1 MSNWLPL
8 GHLPSWLNLM
18 IKTVVFIVCRNHLL
32 ESWHTGHSLAA
43 TRNLGVLASCAGLA
57 GGVYYL
63 YIHWSA
69 GEAMLPL
76 ASNNMVRAVWAGM
89 CVKWGVALSYYGHK
103 YKLLLDREYS
113 LI

>member
-1 MSNWLPL
+1 
-8 GHLPSWLNLM
+8 M

-76 ASNNMVRAVWAGM
+76 ASNNLVRAVWAGM